1 MLSFLTIL
9 LLSMRILLK
18 NHDIL
23 NVHKAKIESLNEE
36 RTKCLEK
43 IQFLESKHHY
53 LLERNS
59 VLTQEIENF

>member
-1 MLSFLTIL
+1 M
-9 LLSMRILLK
+9 SMRILLK

-36 RTKCLEK
+36 KTKCLEK
-43 IQFLESKHHY
+43 IQFLESKHHS